1 MLKNIIS
8 IVLCFLVIISCSNPI
23 SAENNKQE
31 EDNNQNI
38 IPPATEEELIK
49 YGVDISQDDTVIIKQ
64 IEENLK
70 LYFEEKGI
78 YKVILKGT
86 AKSSYSQSNSLSFLI
101 YTAAKNLLVNNII
114 IDISAINFNDSSIKS
129 YMFAEGMN
137 TQEDVIFTFVFPE
150 NKITVIK
157 SYAFH
162 MLSSLR
168 AISIPNSVITI
179 EEASFF
185 QCSKLE
191 KLTLGNSLKTIGD
204 SAFINAFSLKE
215 LTIPN
220 SVTTIEAGAFA
231 YSGLVSLTLP
241 ASLVTIGDIA
251 FSASSSLTTL
261 TYLGKTPNDVT
272 TVGKD
277 IFVACTKLTTL
288 KVPNADDIKDS
299 KWKTFLGWSFQTVTK

>member
-49 YGVDISQDDTVIIKQ
+49 YGVDISQDDTVITKQ

-86 AKSSYSQSNSLSFLI
+86 AKSSYSQDTSLSFLI

-114 IDISAINFNDSSIKS
+114 IDISGINFNDSSIKS
-129 YMFAEGMN
+129 YMFAEGIGS
-137 TQEDVIFTFVFPE
+137 QEDVIFTFVFPE

-204 SAFINAFSLKE
+204 SAFLEASSLKE

-231 YSGLVSLTLP
+231 NSGLVTLSIPSSLT
-241 ASLVTIGDIA
+241 AIGNLA

-277 IFVACTKLTTL
+277 IFVAFTKLTTL
-288 KVPNADDIKDS
+288 KVPNALNIDDE
-299 KWKTFLGWSFQTVTK
+299 KWKTFLGYSFQTVTK

>member
-49 YGVDISQDDTVIIKQ
+49 YGVDISQDDADITKQ

-86 AKSSYSQSNSLSFLI
+86 AKSYYSQSNSLSFLI
-101 YTAAKNLLVNNII
+101 YTAAKNLYLNDII
-114 IDISAINFNDSSIKS
+114 IDISGINFNDSSIKS
-129 YMFAEGMN
+129 YMFAEGIGS
-137 TQEDVIFTFVFPE
+137 QEDVIFTFVFPE

-191 KLTLGNSLKTIGD
+191 KLTLGNSLKIIGD
-204 SAFINAFSLKE
+204 SAFLEASSLKE

-231 YSGLVSLTLP
+231 NSGLVSLTLP
-241 ASLVTIGDIA
+241 ASLTAIGNLA

-261 TYLGKTPNDVT
+261 TYL
-272 TVGKD
+272 
-277 IFVACTKLTTL
+277 
-288 KVPNADDIKDS
+288 
-299 KWKTFLGWSFQTVTK
+299 

>member
-49 YGVDISQDDTVIIKQ
+49 YGVDISQDDTVITKQ

-101 YTAAKNLLVNNII
+101 YTAAKNLYLNDII
-114 IDISAINFNDSSIKS
+114 IDISGINFNDSSIKS

-231 YSGLVSLTLP
+231 YSGLASLTLP
-241 ASLVTIGDIA
+241 ASLTAIGNLA
-251 FSASSSLTTL
+251 FSASLSLATL

-272 TVGKD
+272 TVGND
-277 IFVACTKLTTL
+277 IFDACTKLTTL
-288 KVPNADDIKDS
+288 KVPNALNIDDE